1 MDIKLALQELA
12 LAVKRLVNARIK
24 QYGINPK
31 TGTNT
36 LEGSELQK
44 SLDVYSVED
53 GIVLQ
58 IADYWEFIS
67 RGWERTG
74 RYPGTMDRFVK
85 NIDDWVRRKGIRV
98 GNMKQ
103 STLVF
108 LIIRNIINNGL
119 RARPFMVYSDDGDL
133 TEMIPELNDYMD
145 KWFDQLF
152 DSIMLDIDNF
162 FNS

>member
-1 MDIKLALQELA
+1 MDIKTALQELA

-44 SLDVYSVED
+44 SLDVSTTED

-58 IADYWEFIS
+58 IADYWEFVS

-74 RYPGTMDRFVK
+74 RYPGTMNRFVK
-85 NIDDWVRRKGIRV
+85 NIDDWVTNKDIRLR
-98 GNMKQ
+98 GMKQ

-133 TEMIPELNDYMD
+133 TEMIPELNDYID
-145 KWFDQLF
+145 KWFEQLF
-152 DSIMLDIDNF
+152 DSLMKDIDNF

>member
-44 SLDVYSVED
+44 SLDVSITED

-74 RYPGTMDRFVK
+74 RYPGTMDRFAK

>member
-1 MDIKLALQELA
+1 MDIKTALQELA

-44 SLDVYSVED
+44 SLDVSITED

-58 IADYWEFIS
+58 IADYWEFVS

-74 RYPGTMDRFVK
+74 RYPGTMNKFIK
-85 NIDDWVRRKGIRV
+85 NVDDWVTKKGIRL

-152 DSIMLDIDNF
+152 DSIMIDIDNF

>member
-1 MDIKLALQELA
+1 MDIKTALQELA
-12 LAVKRLVNARIK
+12 LAVKRLVNARIR

-44 SLDVYSVED
+44 SLDVSITED

-74 RYPGTMDRFVK
+74 RYPGTMNRFVK
-85 NIDDWVRRKGIRV
+85 NVDNWVTRKGIRL

-133 TEMIPELNDYMD
+133 TEMIPELNDYID
-145 KWFDQLF
+145 KWFEQLF
-152 DSIMLDIDNF
+152 DSLMKDIDNF

>member
-74 RYPGTMDRFVK
+74 RYPGTMNRFVK
-85 NIDDWVRRKGIRV
+85 NVDNWVTRKGIRL

-133 TEMIPELNDYMD
+133 TEMIPELNDYID
-145 KWFDQLF
+145 KWFEQLF
-152 DSIMLDIDNF
+152 DSLMKDIDNF

>member
-74 RYPGTMDRFVK
+74 RYPGTMNRFVK

-152 DSIMLDIDNF
+152 DSIMIDIDNF

>member
-12 LAVKRLVNARIK
+12 LAVKRLVNARIR

-36 LEGSELQK
+36 LQGSELQK
-44 SLDVYSVED
+44 SLDVSITED

-74 RYPGTMDRFVK
+74 RYPGTMNRFVK

-152 DSIMLDIDNF
+152 DSIMIDIDNF

>member
-12 LAVKRLVNARIK
+12 LAVKRLVNARIR

-44 SLDVYSVED
+44 SLDVSITED

-74 RYPGTMDRFVK
+74 RYPGTMNKFIK
-85 NIDDWVRRKGIRV
+85 NVDDWVRRKGIRV

-152 DSIMLDIDNF
+152 DSIMIDIDNF

>member
-1 MDIKLALQELA
+1 MDIKTALQELA

-44 SLDVYSVED
+44 SLDVSITED

-74 RYPGTMDRFVK
+74 RYPGTMNRFVK

-152 DSIMLDIDNF
+152 DSIMIDIDNF
-162 FNS
+162 FNN

>member
-1 MDIKLALQELA
+1 MDIKTALQELA

-44 SLDVYSVED
+44 SLDVSITED

-145 KWFDQLF
+145 KWFEQLF
-152 DSIMLDIDNF
+152 DSIMKDIDNF

>member
-44 SLDVYSVED
+44 SLDVSITED

-152 DSIMLDIDNF
+152 DSIMIDIDNF

>member
-1 MDIKLALQELA
+1 MDIKTALQELA

-44 SLDVYSVED
+44 SLDVSITED

-74 RYPGTMDRFVK
+74 RYPGTMNRFVK
-85 NIDDWVRRKGIRV
+85 NVDNWVTRKGIRL

-133 TEMIPELNDYMD
+133 TEMIPELNDYID
-145 KWFDQLF
+145 KWFEQLF
-152 DSIMLDIDNF
+152 DSLMKDIDNF

>member
-1 MDIKLALQELA
+1 MDIKTALQELA
-12 LAVKRLVNARIK
+12 LAVKKLVNARIK

-44 SLDVYSVED
+44 SLDVSITED

-133 TEMIPELNDYMD
+133 TEMIPELNNYMD